1 MLGIIGIVVALALLI
16 FLIFKGWHMGVV
28 ALISSLV
35 IVLTSGMDIWPA
47 FAESF
52 AVSFKDFAGTWFL
65 MFTLGAIFG
74 KIMEDSGASVS
85 IANAIVRAVGKKR
98 VILIVLLTTLV
109 LSYGGIG
116 VFIIAFTMYPICMA
130 LFKEADLPK
139 SIFPGLLLAIPATI
153 TMSFAPGVPAVQNM
167 IPTETFGTT
176 IYAAPVIGTVTSVA
190 IFVMDYAFYTWAAK
204 RCAAK
209 GEHFVAGPDDH
220 IIDLNDAEAVK
231 NLPSPLAS
239 FLPIIVLIG
248 SIFIF
253 MQLVSVSNYAVVLG
267 MVLAIVLALILFHDR
282 LKIRDAMGSGMNS
295 GLNALMVTSMIMG
308 FGGVVQASPAF
319 QSCVNWLLSL
329 QMNPILMAFFSIN
342 VICMITGSSSG
353 GLNIFLNTLGD
364 YMLST
369 GINPQ
374 ILHRLCC
381 AASAGLDAMPH
392 ASGVVLANSVAK
404 TEMKNTYKYTFVSQ
418 CIIPIIAFWL
428 GTLLYSLG
436 LC

>member
-1 MLGIIGIVVALALLI
+1 MLGVIGIVVALALLI

-35 IVLTSGMDIWPA
+35 IVLTSKMDVWPA

-52 AVSFKDFAGTWFL
+52 AVSFKNFAGTWFL

-85 IANAIVRAVGKKR
+85 IANTIVRAVGKKR

-176 IYAAPVIGTVTSVA
+176 IYAAPVIGTVTSIA

-204 RCAAK
+204 RCAAR

-239 FLPIIVLIG
+239 FLPIIVLIV
-248 SIFIF
+248 SIFVF
-253 MQLVSVSNYAVVLG
+253 MKLVSVSNYAVVLG
-267 MVLAIVLALILFHDR
+267 MVLAIVLALILFRGR
-282 LKIRDAMGSGMNS
+282 LKVRDAMGAGMNS

-308 FGGVVQASPAF
+308 FGGVVKGFPRLPVLCELAAGPP
-319 QSCVNWLLSL
+319 NEPHPDGLLL
-329 QMNPILMAFFSIN
+329 HQRDLHDHRLLLRWPEYFS
-342 VICMITGSSSG
+342 GH
-353 GLNIFLNTLGD
+353 LGR
-364 YMLST
+364 LHA
-369 GINPQ
+369 
-374 ILHRLCC
+374 LHRHQSSDPAPTVLRGFCRP
-381 AASAGLDAMPH
+381 GRH
-392 ASGVVLANSVAK
+392 APRLRCGPGQLRG
-404 TEMKNTYKYTFVSQ
+404 Q
-418 CIIPIIAFWL
+418 D
-428 GTLLYSLG
+428 
-436 LC
+436 